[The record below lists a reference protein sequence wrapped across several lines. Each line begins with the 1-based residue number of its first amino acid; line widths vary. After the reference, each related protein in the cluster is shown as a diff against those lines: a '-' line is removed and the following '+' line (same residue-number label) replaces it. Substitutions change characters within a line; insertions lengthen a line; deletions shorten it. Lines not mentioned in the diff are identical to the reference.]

1 MFFFRIADTT
11 FEEYSLFK
19 GLKPEIF
26 TANLV
31 NVKNAIKEYVVAA
44 YLENLNST
52 TTEEGG
58 VVAKANIKGA
68 GMPGIDTPEVL
79 AEFNKNRL
87 ETLYTLQLSKEPME
101 ESDLNSLLR

>member
-1 MFFFRIADTT
+1 M
-11 FEEYSLFK
+11 FK
-19 GLKPEIF
+19 GLTPEFF

-58 VVAKANIKGA
+58 VVAKANMKGA
-68 GMPGIDTPEVL
+68 GTSGINTPEVL
-79 AEFNKNRL
+79 AEFNKNKL
-87 ETLYTLQLSKEPME
+87 ETLYTLQLSKDPMK
-101 ESDLNSLLR
+101 ESELNDLLRLQC